1 MTAFNIIWDCDS
13 EEEKTFLPTEI
24 EIPEELTD
32 GDGFYE
38 EEISD
43 YISAF
48 TGFCHKGFELKD

>member
-1 MTAFNIIWDCDS
+1 MKAFNIIWDCDS

-24 EIPEELTD
+24 DIPENITD
-32 GDGFYE
+32 E

-43 YISAF
+43 YISEF